1 MHLCAITHIDCEHEG
16 EQIDCALLKN
26 VLEIFVEIG
35 MDAYENNFEKI
46 PHSKI
51 LLLITFTKQ
60 HLGLRKIPTHIT
72 CLRPAFKSSLCE
84 KLLNF

>member
-35 MDAYENNFEKI
+35 MDAYENNFENSTLQNTIAYYFHKTTSWVEEDSYPYYVLKANI
-46 PHSKI
+46 
-51 LLLITFTKQ
+51 
-60 HLGLRKIPTHIT
+60 
-72 CLRPAFKSSLCE
+72 
-84 KLLNF
+84 